1 MTTAGEARL
10 DMDRIREAL
19 VKSRLAFE
27 GMDQADTMRHDAPT
41 PHQSAVRTLLEHA
54 ERAADRVME
63 FIGHQADRNDPS
75 YEPPGRDGGGL

>member
-1 MTTAGEARL
+1 MATAGEVRI

-19 VKSRLAFE
+19 AKARMAFE
-27 GMDQADTMRHDAPT
+27 GMDMADTMRHDSRM

-63 FIGHQADRNDPS
+63 HIARQPNDPRF
-75 YEPPGRDGGGL
+75 EPPGRDGGPA